1 MAHGVYKNRD
11 SAIHR
16 PSGSLLSNPETPLHI
31 RHLHIRCRHHRS
43 FFNTPFPSFLLL
55 LLTSPKENSPGKF
68 QWRGPPVQ
76 TVWGIHSF
84 IFEESKVTPGRTT
97 FRQTEDLSGALS
109 FLMHPALMGKGIKEK
124 FEGFNADLKKK
135 AESAA
140 AAGGE

>member
-1 MAHGVYKNRD
+1 M
-11 SAIHR
+11 
-16 PSGSLLSNPETPLHI
+16 TPLSTDPAEAFSPTQK
-31 RHLHIRCRHHRS
+31 LHCILDIYTFDAIITVRY
-43 FFNTPFPSFLLL
+43 PFIFPPPIISL

-84 IFEESKVTPGRTT
+84 IFEESKVTPGGTT

-135 AESAA
+135 AESVA

>member
-1 MAHGVYKNRD
+1 V
-11 SAIHR
+11 
-16 PSGSLLSNPETPLHI
+16 TPLSTDPAEAFSPTQK
-31 RHLHIRCRHHRS
+31 LHCILDIYTFDAIITVRYPS
-43 FFNTPFPSFLLL
+43 NIPQSQTVIPFYFTPNV
-55 LLTSPKENSPGKF
+55 PKENSPEIF

-84 IFEESKVTPGRTT
+84 IFEESKVTPGGTT

-135 AESAA
+135 AESVAA
-140 AAGGE
+140 AAAAEGE